1 MFITLL
7 LVTFVISIAVSTIVV
22 YFFYKPIDAI
32 LKRILLD
39 EISKVWA
46 RYLYFAIYVVGV
58 STGVRIWDLEKYVTP
73 QTYEKTANG
82 VQIPPELTQERW
94 VLEVYRTVIESLQGI
109 AWLLLVF
116 FIVALIA
123 FVVIRIVE
131 VLSKTRTEKDA
142 AQPANISIPIIQPE
156 LKPTA

>member
-7 LVTFVISIAVSTIVV
+7 LVTFFISIVVSSIVV
-22 YFFYKPIDAI
+22 YFFHEPIDTI

-73 QTYEKTANG
+73 QITDKTAT
-82 VQIPPELTQERW
+82 VPPELTQDRW

-116 FIVALIA
+116 FIIALIA

-131 VLSKTRTEKDA
+131 VLSKNKPEKNIPAQTTEV
-142 AQPANISIPIIQPE
+142 PMIQPE
-156 LKPTA
+156 LKPTI

>member
-7 LVTFVISIAVSTIVV
+7 LVTFVISIVVSSVVV
-22 YFFYKPIDAI
+22 YFFYKPIQAI

-39 EISKVWA
+39 EISNVWA

-73 QTYEKTANG
+73 QITDRTAT
-82 VQIPPELTQERW
+82 VPPELTQDRW

-116 FIVALIA
+116 FIIALIA
-123 FVVIRIVE
+123 FVVMRIVE
-131 VLSKTRTEKDA
+131 VLSKTKLEKNIQA
-142 AQPANISIPIIQPE
+142 EPAKFPVIQPKLE
-156 LKPTA
+156 PTI